1 MKFYIKLF
9 IVLSAIC
16 SASAQDFNKAGTVG
30 YTFLKIPV
38 SARYMGLGETG
49 ITLTDAQADGVFI
62 NPALIA
68 LSDQTY
74 SLNVSYAEWYVETSH
89 QAAALTM
96 KLPQMGTIGIQAV
109 YFNFG
114 EMEKTRN
121 PMPTEFGSYVSL
133 GTFSAGG
140 LALGLS
146 YANKLTPQFAFG
158 ANLKYVREFIDVHNS
173 ANVIADIGFLYFTGF
188 RSLRI
193 GASLLNFGLE
203 AKYIDEKFKMPQLL
217 KLGLSAEVWGD
228 RNDANYITLLL
239 EAAHPNDVNEHIQFG
254 VENVWLNTLVLRG
267 GYKLGHDDENLAL
280 GLGLRFVNRGMNF
293 KLDMAYMKHERLDST
308 LRYTL
313 AMEF

>member
-1 MKFYIKLF
+1 MKIFVTLF
-9 IVLSAIC
+9 IILSVISSV
-16 SASAQDFNKAGTVG
+16 SARDFNKVGTVG

-49 ITLTDAQADGVFI
+49 ITLTDAQADGLFT
-62 NPALIA
+62 NPALIV

-96 KLPQMGTIGIQAV
+96 KLPQLGSIGFQAV

-121 PMPTEFGSYVSL
+121 PLPTDFGSYVSL
-133 GTFSAGG
+133 GTFNAGG

-146 YANKLTPQFAFG
+146 YANQLTPQFAFG
-158 ANLKYVREFIDVHNS
+158 ASLKYVREFIDVYNS

-193 GASLLNFGLE
+193 GASLLNFGLD

-217 KLGLSAEVWGD
+217 KLGLSAEVWGE
-228 RNDANYITLLL
+228 RNDANYVTLLV

-254 VENVWLNTLVLRG
+254 VENVWLNTLVLRA
-267 GYKLGHDDENLAL
+267 GYKLGYDDENFAL

-293 KLDMAYMKHERLDST
+293 KLDMAYMKHDQLDRT

-313 AMEF
+313 ALEF